1 MFMFSFTPE
10 GGGGY
15 SREFLV
21 GVCHLVP
28 QVLTLSHTKKCHF
41 SHCFQTRPL
50 KSMPIFRPVHLGKN
64 YVNHYLA

>member
-1 MFMFSFTPE
+1 MFMFSITPVG

-21 GVCHLVP
+21 GVCRLVL
-28 QVLTLSHTKKCHF
+28 QVLTLSHTKNCHT
-41 SHCFQTRPL
+41 CFQTRPL

-64 YVNHYLA
+64 YVIIT